1 MYDVK
6 KLPDDFIISFANNPR
21 YYSIELISKAFDLG
35 AINVFEVYCSLN
47 TIDTK
52 LANKFLENVN
62 EMGCL
67 NE

>member
-21 YYSIELISKAFDLG
+21 YYSIELITKAFDMG
-35 AINVFEVYCSLN
+35 AINVFELYCALVV
-47 TIDTK
+47 IDTK
-52 LANKFLENVN
+52 LASKFLENVN